1 MPMIMPRSLLVLC
14 LLAPAALADPA
25 ENLAAAV
32 RFPTISH
39 QQQGLLDTE
48 AFLGLHQFLRQTY
61 PRVFS
66 QLRVEVINDYSLLII
81 WDGTDNSR
89 KPVLF
94 TSHIDVV
101 PVEPG
106 TESGWTH
113 PAFAGVI
120 ADGNIYG
127 RGTLDDKVGVISL
140 LEAAERLLAAGY
152 QPQRTLVFGFG
163 HDEEVGGRQGAGMIA
178 QRMRELGLYFE
189 WMVDEGSFIVADNPM
204 IKDRP
209 VALIG
214 VAEKT
219 FLTLKLT
226 ATGPGGHSSMPPPHT
241 AAGRLAAAV
250 ARVEDNPFPPRLVT
264 PVKAML
270 EGVAPYAEF
279 PTNLVL
285 SNLWLTSS
293 LVASQMTQDRTTNS
307 FVRTTTA
314 VTILRAGVK
323 DNVIPQ
329 TAEAF
334 INFRLLPGDT
344 PEMVI
349 DTVTELI
356 DDPEITVVAS
366 REFLSAAAPMASM
379 SGGGYA
385 AIEQAVAPHYPT
397 APVLPYMMSA
407 TTDIRHY
414 VELADN
420 HYRFHG
426 ALINMSQGG
435 GIHGTDEYVSV
446 DSFRAAVDIAEQ
458 LLQAADQ

>member
-1 MPMIMPRSLLVLC
+1 MKLVIRPLLILLC
-14 LLAPAALADPA
+14 LLAPATLADPA

-32 RFPTISH
+32 RFQTISH

-66 QLRVEVINDYSLLII
+66 ELQVEVINDYSLLII
-81 WDGTDNSR
+81 WDGTDDTR

-140 LEAAERLLAAGY
+140 LEAAESLLAAGY

-163 HDEEVGGRQGAGMIA
+163 HDEEVGGQQGAGMIA

-204 IKDRP
+204 IKGRP

-250 ARVEDNPFPPRLVT
+250 ARVEGSPFPPRLVT

-285 SNLWLTSS
+285 SNLWLTGS

-349 DTVTELI
+349 DTITGLI

-366 REFLSAAAPMASM
+366 REFSSATAPMASM

-446 DSFRAAVDIAEQ
+446 DSFRAAVDIAGQ